1 LLVGLVGAVWAGR
14 GRIVISTY
22 LDRQEVVSLA
32 RLILRGHEG
41 LIVELAAA

>member
-1 LLVGLVGAVWAGR
+1 MGRWGWAAREGR